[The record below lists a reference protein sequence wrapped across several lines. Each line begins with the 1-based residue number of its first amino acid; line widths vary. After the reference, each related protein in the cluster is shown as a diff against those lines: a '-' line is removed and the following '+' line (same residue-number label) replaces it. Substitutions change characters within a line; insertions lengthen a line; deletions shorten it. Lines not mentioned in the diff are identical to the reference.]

1 MLSLASTGASAGAG
15 TGASSKIRCALVPLI
30 PKEDTAARRG
40 RPSTDHS
47 LASVNTDTAP
57 LVQST
62 RGEGSSTCNVA
73 GITP

>member
-1 MLSLASTGASAGAG
+1 M
-15 TGASSKIRCALVPLI
+15 PLI